1 MTDALE
7 LNVNSHAN
15 QAMSNDEVESA
26 LQFPCTFPIKA
37 MGLAAYDL
45 EVIVLEIVRR
55 HAPDTTQQ
63 AMRKRA
69 STNGK
74 YVSITVTVNAQSR
87 EQLDAIY
94 QALTDHEQVLMA
106 L

>member
-1 MTDALE
+1 MH
-7 LNVNSHAN
+7 N
-15 QAMSNDEVESA
+15 ESDSP

-45 EVIVLEIVRR
+45 EIIVFDIVRE
-55 HAPDTTQQ
+55 HAPETTQD
-63 AMRKRA
+63 AMHKRESA
-69 STNGK
+69 NGK

-87 EQLDAIY
+87 DQLDAIY
-94 QALTDHEQVLMA
+94 QALTDHEHILMA